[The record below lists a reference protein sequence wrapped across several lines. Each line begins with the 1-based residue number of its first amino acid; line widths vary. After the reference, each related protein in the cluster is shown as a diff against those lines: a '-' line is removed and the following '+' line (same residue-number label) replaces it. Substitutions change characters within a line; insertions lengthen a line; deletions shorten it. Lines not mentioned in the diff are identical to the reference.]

1 MNTLFE
7 KIKQAVKD
15 DFYEIA
21 DKQKKPNPISLL
33 NQYLRESEAEVKK
46 ASKLIERQKLL
57 RDEFY
62 KEWQQIEKMA
72 EKRKEQGEIAL
83 KAGAEDLSEIALREQ
98 AQYEERAER
107 LKHAYDNSVNQLEE
121 LEQKYR
127 EMKLKLKDMHMK
139 RLELMGQENVVLM
152 KNKMNRV
159 LKETEFGIPAENM
172 ENIGKLF
179 EREEKKAN
187 DEYEISIFDARIQQ
201 LAKELNKQDSGEL
214 SDHS

>member
-7 KIKQAVKD
+7 RIKQAIKD
-15 DFYEIA
+15 DFYEVA
-21 DKQKKPNPISLL
+21 EKKKDPNPISML

-46 ASKLIERQKLL
+46 AAKLIERQKLL
-57 RDEFY
+57 KDEFY
-62 KEWQQIEKMA
+62 KEWQRLEKMA

-98 AQYEERAER
+98 AQYEERAGR
-107 LKHAYDNSVNQLEE
+107 LKLAYDNSVNQLEE
-121 LEQKYR
+121 MEQKYR
-127 EMKLKLKDMHMK
+127 EMKLKLKDMHTK

-152 KNKMNRV
+152 KNKMNTV

-172 ENIGKLF
+172 ENIEKLF

-201 LAKELNKQDSGEL
+201 LAKELSKQDTGEV
-214 SDHS
+214 

>member
-7 KIKQAVKD
+7 RIKQAIKD
-15 DFYEIA
+15 DFYEVA
-21 DKQKKPNPISLL
+21 EKKKDPNPISML

-46 ASKLIERQKLL
+46 AAKLIERQKLL
-57 RDEFY
+57 KDEFY
-62 KEWQQIEKMA
+62 KEWQRLEKMA

-83 KAGAEDLSEIALREQ
+83 KAGAEDLSEIALREL
-98 AQYEERAER
+98 AQYEERAGR
-107 LKHAYDNSVNQLEE
+107 LKLAYDNSVNQLEE
-121 LEQKYR
+121 MEQKYR
-127 EMKLKLKDMHMK
+127 EMKLKLKDMHTK

-152 KNKMNRV
+152 KNKMNTV

-172 ENIGKLF
+172 ENIEKLF

-201 LAKELNKQDSGEL
+201 LAKELSKQDTGEV
-214 SDHS
+214 

>member
-7 KIKQAVKD
+7 RIKQAIKD
-15 DFYEIA
+15 DFYEVA
-21 DKQKKPNPISLL
+21 EKKKDPNPISML

-46 ASKLIERQKLL
+46 AAKLIERQKLL
-57 RDEFY
+57 KDEFY
-62 KEWQQIEKMA
+62 KEWQRLEKMA

-83 KAGAEDLSEIALREQ
+83 KAGAEDLSEIALHEQ
-98 AQYEERAER
+98 AQYEERAGR
-107 LKHAYDNSVNQLEE
+107 LKLAYDNSVNQLEE
-121 LEQKYR
+121 MEQKYR
-127 EMKLKLKDMHMK
+127 EMKLKLKDMHTK

-152 KNKMNRV
+152 KNKMNTV

-172 ENIGKLF
+172 ENIEKLF

-201 LAKELNKQDSGEL
+201 LAKELSKQDTGEV
-214 SDHS
+214 